1 MLRQVFSF
9 KELFPESY
17 TPDIFSGKIKAL
29 ALSYGFNYPFCRFFV
44 QDVKEGSGA
53 IADYY
58 GEGVLFASPD
68 YSGGEELVP
77 FLKASGM
84 KSVIMSANTCEKAG
98 LQSAAKKSLIM
109 AYCGEREREKPTGL
123 RADLP
128 YEKVFDILKDGFSLD
143 FDSWYPDV
151 CHFVRHG
158 ISRVYAI
165 EGKATA
171 TTMFSLEGVSL
182 ISYVASAKTER
193 GKGYALA
200 LVSYIAAEE
209 QKRGFKPYV
218 ICEKELSGFYEK
230 AGFTIIGEAATI

>member
-1 MLRQVFSF
+1 MLKQVYSL
-9 KELFPESY
+9 KALFPESY

-29 ALSYGFNYPFCRFFV
+29 ALAYGFKYPFCRFFV
-44 QDVKEGSGA
+44 QDGKEGGGA

-58 GEGVLFASPD
+58 GEGVLFASEN

-98 LQSAAKKSLIM
+98 LQSAATKSLIM
-109 AYCGEREREKPTGL
+109 AYCGEKEREKPGDL

-128 YEKVFDILKDGFSLD
+128 YERVFDILKDGFPLD

-158 ISRVYAI
+158 ISKVFAI

-171 TTMFSLEGVSL
+171 TVMFSLDGVSL
-182 ISYVASAKTER
+182 ISYVASAENER

-200 LVSYIAAEE
+200 LVSYIAAKE
-209 QKRGFKPYV
+209 QKRGFTPYV
-218 ICEKELSGFYEK
+218 ICKNELSGFYEK
-230 AGFTIIGEAATI
+230 AGFTVVGEAATI

>member
-1 MLRQVFSF
+1 MLKQVYSLD
-9 KELFPESY
+9 ELFPESY

-29 ALSYGFNYPFCRFFV
+29 ALAYGFNYPFCRFFV
-44 QDVKEGSGA
+44 QDGKEGGGA

-84 KSVIMSANTCEKAG
+84 KSVIMSVSAFEKAG
-98 LQSAAKKSLIM
+98 LTSAVKKSLIM
-109 AYCGEREREKPTGL
+109 AYCGEREREKPADL

-158 ISRVYAI
+158 ISKVYAI

-171 TTMFSLEGVSL
+171 TVMFSLDGVSL
-182 ISYVASAKTER
+182 ISYVASAKAQR
-193 GKGYALA
+193 GKGYASA
-200 LVSYIAAEE
+200 LVSYVAAEE
-209 QKRGFKPYV
+209 QKRGFTPYV
-218 ICEKELSGFYEK
+218 ICKKELSGFYEK

>member
-1 MLRQVFSF
+1 MLKQVYSL

-29 ALSYGFNYPFCRFFV
+29 ALAYGFNYPFCRFFV
-44 QDVKEGSGA
+44 QDGGGA

-58 GEGVLFASPD
+58 GEGVLFAPEN

-77 FLKASGM
+77 FLKATGM
-84 KSVIMSANTCEKAG
+84 KSIIMSAKVCEKAG

-109 AYCGEREREKPTGL
+109 AYCGENEQESPADL

-128 YEKVFDILKDGFSLD
+128 YERVFDILKDGFPLD

-158 ISRVYAI
+158 ISKVYTI
-165 EGKATA
+165 PGKATA
-171 TTMFSLEGVSL
+171 TVMFSLDGVSL
-182 ISYVASAKTER
+182 ISYVASAENER

-218 ICEKELSGFYEK
+218 ICEKGLCRFYEK
-230 AGFTIIGEAATI
+230 AGFALSGEAAII

>member
-1 MLRQVFSF
+1 MLKQVYSL
-9 KELFPESY
+9 KALFPESY

-29 ALSYGFNYPFCRFFV
+29 ALAYGFNYPFCRFFV
-44 QDVKEGSGA
+44 QDVGGA

-58 GEGVLFASPD
+58 GEGVFFAPPN

-84 KSVIMSANTCEKAG
+84 KSVIMSADTCEKAG

-109 AYCGEREREKPTGL
+109 AYCGEKERERPADL

-128 YEKVFDILKDGFSLD
+128 YEKVFDILKDAFSLD

-158 ISRVYAI
+158 ISKVFAI

-171 TTMFSLEGVSL
+171 TVMFSIEGVSL

-193 GKGYALA
+193 GKGYASA
-200 LVSYIAAEE
+200 LVSCIAAEE
-209 QKRGFKPYV
+209 QKRGFMPYV
-218 ICEKELSGFYEK
+218 ICEKELFRFYEK
-230 AGFTIIGEAATI
+230 AGFAKIGEAAII

>member
-84 KSVIMSANTCEKAG
+84 KSVIMSANTFEKAG
-98 LQSAAKKSLIM
+98 LTSASKKSLIM
-109 AYCGEREREKPTGL
+109 AYCGEREWEKPVGL

-158 ISRVYAI
+158 ISKVYAI

-171 TTMFSLEGVSL
+171 TVMFSLDGVSL
-182 ISYVASAKTER
+182 ISYVASAKAQR
-193 GKGYALA
+193 GKGYASA
-200 LVSYIAAEE
+200 LVSYVAAEE
-209 QKRGFKPYV
+209 QKRGFTPYV
-218 ICEKELSGFYEK
+218 ICKKELSGFYEK

>member
-1 MLRQVFSF
+1 MLKQVYSL

-29 ALSYGFNYPFCRFFV
+29 ALAYGFNYPFCRFFV
-44 QDVKEGSGA
+44 QDVGGA

-58 GEGVLFASPD
+58 DEGVIFASPD

-98 LQSAAKKSLIM
+98 LQSAATKSLIM
-109 AYCGEREREKPTGL
+109 AYCGEREREKPGDL

-158 ISRVYAI
+158 ISKVYAI

-171 TTMFSLEGVSL
+171 TVMFSIEGVSL

-193 GKGYALA
+193 GKGYASA

-218 ICEKELSGFYEK
+218 ICEKELFRFYEK
-230 AGFTIIGEAATI
+230 AGFALSGEAAII